1 MPPSSSA
8 DSSGPSGPP
17 RSPRPT
23 ALAGRLSAKEFLG
36 LLHVLSSSGH
46 SGRLSLTSAAARA
59 LLVLRK
65 GRLIYAASTSARET
79 LGNILVCEHL
89 IDEETL
95 AKALELQHHRRHQM
109 RLGSL
114 LQEMGAITHDTLRL
128 VVELQ
133 ARRVMQEILSWEK
146 GYFHFES
153 VQIDEQGEVALELDD
168 FVIDD
173 GLRIDHLL
181 MDLSS
186 DSTLNKIREEAALE
200 AQRHDLLEQAQ
211 IGPSMSL
218 RTAMRQISHPL
229 FNAEMTLA
237 LLDYAGSML
246 DRGVLL
252 IRRSNRLLG
261 MAQFGLQT
269 QPGTSPVIRR
279 LELSL
284 DTPSSF
290 QDTVLRGTTMRG
302 VLPENDVHDQFLD
315 CIGVEREDLR
325 DAVLVPLVVGEEV
338 ILVFYGDNSSKP
350 ISSVLSLEA
359 LMMQAS
365 LSIERTRLQRKV
377 NDLEDKLA
385 AQRRA
390 EPDVEPPSVFRAAIS
405 KMSSAGEPTPD
416 ESAESG
422 SVQLDSDP
430 SIRIDELLSGRKVGN
445 DRG

>member
-1 MPPSSSA
+1 MSPNSHAS
-8 DSSGPSGPP
+8 
-17 RSPRPT
+17 SPRPT

-46 SGRLSLTSAAARA
+46 SGRLSLTSASARA

-89 IDEETL
+89 IDEDTL
-95 AKALELQHHRRHQM
+95 AKALELQHQRSHQV

-114 LQEMGAITHDTLRL
+114 LQEMGAVSHDTLRL

-153 VQIDEQGEVALELDD
+153 VQIDEQGEIALELDD

-181 MDLSS
+181 MDLST
-186 DSTLNKIREEAALE
+186 DSTLAKIREEAVLE
-200 AQRHDLLEQAQ
+200 AQRHDLLEQARV
-211 IGPSMSL
+211 GPSMSL

-261 MAQFGLQT
+261 MAQFGLQAE
-269 QPGTSPVIRR
+269 PGTGPVIRR
-279 LELSL
+279 LELCL
-284 DTPSSF
+284 DEPSAF
-290 QDTVLRGTTMRG
+290 QETVLRGTTMRG
-302 VLPENDVHDQFLD
+302 VLPENGVHDRFLES
-315 CIGVEREDLR
+315 IGGDRSRLR

-338 ILVFYGDNSSKP
+338 IVVFYGDSSTQP
-350 ISSVLSLEA
+350 IASVLSLEA

-365 LSIERTRLQRKV
+365 LSIERTRLERKV
-377 NDLEDKLA
+377 RDLEEKLA
-385 AQRRA
+385 EQRRA
-390 EPDVEPPSVFRAAIS
+390 EPDVEPPSVFRAAVS
-405 KMSSAGEPTPD
+405 KMAVPAHAPRGTSDGQPGE
-416 ESAESG
+416 G
-422 SVQLDSDP
+422 VQLESDP
-430 SIRIDELLSGRKVGN
+430 SIRIDELLSGRKVGGG
-445 DRG
+445 R

>member
-1 MPPSSSA
+1 MPA
-8 DSSGPSGPP
+8 APP
-17 RSPRPT
+17 VPPGSPRPT
-23 ALAGRLSAKEFLG
+23 ALSGRLSAREFLG

-59 LLVLRK
+59 LLVLRQ

-79 LGNILVCEHL
+79 LGNILVCEQL
-89 IDEETL
+89 IDEDTL
-95 AKALELQHHRRHQM
+95 SKALELQHQRRHQV

-114 LQEMGAITHDTLRL
+114 LQEMGAVSHDSLRL

-133 ARRVMQEILSWEK
+133 ARRVMQEILSWER

-153 VQIDEQGEVALELDD
+153 IRIDEQGEVALELDD
-168 FVIDD
+168 FVIED

-181 MDLSS
+181 MDLST
-186 DSTLNKIREEAALE
+186 DSTLSKIREEAALE
-200 AQRHDLLEQAQ
+200 AQRHDLLEQAS

-269 QPGTSPVIRR
+269 HPGSGPVIR
-279 LELSL
+279 SL
-284 DTPSSF
+284 QLPLDVPSRF
-290 QDTVLRGTTMRG
+290 QETVLRGTTIRG
-302 VLPENDVHDQFLD
+302 VLPNNEVHDQFLES
-315 CIGVEREDLR
+315 IGVDRANLR
-325 DAVLVPLVVGEEV
+325 DAVLVPLVVGEDV
-338 ILVFYGDNSSKP
+338 ILVFYGDTTTRP

-365 LSIERTRLQRKV
+365 LSIERTRLERKV
-377 NDLEDKLA
+377 RDLEEKLDE
-385 AQRRA
+385 QRRR
-390 EPDVEPPSVFRAAIS
+390 EPEVEPPSVFRAAVAQAAI
-405 KMSSAGEPTPD
+405 
-416 ESAESG
+416 ESQQDADSG
-422 SVQLDSDP
+422 TVEIDTDP
-430 SIRIDELLSGRKVGN
+430 SIRIDELLSGRKLGS
-445 DRG
+445 DHG

>member
-1 MPPSSSA
+1 MPLSSPASPS
-8 DSSGPSGPP
+8 
-17 RSPRPT
+17 RPT
-23 ALAGRLSAKEFLG
+23 ALSGRLSAKEFLG

-59 LLVLRK
+59 LLVLRR

-95 AKALELQHHRRHQM
+95 ATALELQHQRRHQI

-114 LQEMGAITHDTLRL
+114 LLEMGAVTHDTLRL

-133 ARRVMQEILSWEK
+133 ARRVMQEILSWDK

-153 VQIDEQGEVALELDD
+153 VQIDEEGEIALELDD

-181 MDLSS
+181 MDLST
-186 DSTLNKIREEAALE
+186 DSTLSKIREEAALE
-200 AQRHDLLEQAQ
+200 AQRHDLLEQVQ
-211 IGPSMSL
+211 VGPSMSL

-252 IRRSNRLLG
+252 IRRSNQLLG
-261 MAQFGLQT
+261 MAQFGLASE
-269 QPGTSPVIRR
+269 PGSGPVIRK

-284 DTPSSF
+284 DAPSAF
-290 QDTVLRGTTMRG
+290 QETVLRGTTVRG
-302 VLPENDVHDQFLD
+302 VLPENEVHDEFLAS
-315 CIGVEREDLR
+315 IGVDRSHLR

-338 ILVFYGDNSSKP
+338 ILVFYGDSSTQP

-365 LSIERTRLQRKV
+365 LSIERTRLERKV
-377 NDLEDKLA
+377 RELEDKLA
-385 AQRRA
+385 EQRRS
-390 EPDVEPPSVFRAAIS
+390 EPDVEPPSVFRAAVS
-405 KMSSAGEPTPD
+405 NMAPPTEPDPAPEALPD
-416 ESAESG
+416 PEEP
-422 SVQLDSDP
+422 QTRNLDADS
-430 SIRIDELLSGRKVGN
+430 SIRIDDLLHGRKVGS

>member
-1 MPPSSSA
+1 MSLTPPAS
-8 DSSGPSGPP
+8 
-17 RSPRPT
+17 SPRPT
-23 ALAGRLSAKEFLG
+23 ALAGRLSAREFLG
-36 LLHVLSSSGH
+36 LLHVLSTSGH

-59 LLVLRK
+59 LLVLRQ
-65 GRLIYAASTSARET
+65 GRLIYAASTSVRET

-89 IDEETL
+89 IDEDTL
-95 AKALELQHHRRHQM
+95 AKALELQHQRRHQV

-114 LQEMGAITHDTLRL
+114 LQEMGAVSHDTLRL

-146 GYFHFES
+146 GYFHFEAI
-153 VQIDEQGEVALELDD
+153 QIDEQGEVALELDD

-181 MDLSS
+181 MDLST
-186 DSTLNKIREEAALE
+186 DSTLSRIREEAALE
-200 AQRHDLLEQAQ
+200 AQRHDLLEQASV
-211 IGPSMSL
+211 GPSMSL

-261 MAQFGLQT
+261 MAQFGLHT
-269 QPGTSPVIRR
+269 EPGTGPVIRR

-284 DTPSSF
+284 DQPSSF
-290 QDTVLRGTTMRG
+290 QDTVLRGTTVRG
-302 VLPENDVHDQFLD
+302 VLPENEVHDQFLEN
-315 CIGVEREDLR
+315 IGVDRDKLR

-338 ILVFYGDNSSKP
+338 IVVFYGDSSSKP

-377 NDLEDKLA
+377 HDLEEKLA
-385 AQRRA
+385 EQRRA
-390 EPDVEPPSVFRAAIS
+390 EPDVEPPSVFRAAVS
-405 KMSSAGEPTPD
+405 RMSNEPKPLRD
-416 ESAESG
+416 ASEGSSG
-422 SVQLDSDP
+422 LQLDSDP
-430 SIRIDELLSGRKVGN
+430 SIRIDELLSGRKVGG